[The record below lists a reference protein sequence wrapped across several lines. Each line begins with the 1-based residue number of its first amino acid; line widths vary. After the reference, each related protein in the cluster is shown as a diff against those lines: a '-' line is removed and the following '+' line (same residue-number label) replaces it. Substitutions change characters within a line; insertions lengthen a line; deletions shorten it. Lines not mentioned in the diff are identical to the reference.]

1 MLSGRFSRHLTTR
14 VIATAIG
21 ASAIGAA
28 MTLGVAPAHATPEDD
43 RFYSIVK
50 DLNIPTSSAEEAG
63 QVGRGVCAAVD
74 KGKIEPART
83 VRGIIS
89 QLMNQAGI
97 DKGQA
102 AHLVWGAVS
111 VYCPQ
116 YSSIVGR

>member
-1 MLSGRFSRHLTTR
+1 MLSRRVTSRTITTALGACALFAGLT
-14 VIATAIG
+14 VGI
-21 ASAIGAA
+21 
-28 MTLGVAPAHATPEDD
+28 APAHATPEDD
-43 RFYSIVK
+43 KFYAIVK
-50 DLNIPTSSAEEAG
+50 DLGVATNSPEEAAT
-63 QVGRGVCAAVD
+63 VGRGVCDAVE

-83 VRGIIS
+83 VRGIMN

>member
-1 MLSGRFSRHLTTR
+1 MSYRRLATR
-14 VIATAIG
+14 ALATSV
-21 ASAIGAA
+21 SAAALAAA
-28 MTLGVAPAHATPEDD
+28 MTLGIAPAHATPEDD
-43 RFYSIVK
+43 KFFAIVK
-50 DLNIPTSSAEEAG
+50 ELGVATNSPEEAG
-63 QVGRGVCAAVD
+63 TVGRGVCDAVD

-83 VRGIIS
+83 VRSIMN

-102 AHLVWGAVS
+102 ANLVWGAVK